1 MSMIQINSKPSLLH
15 KTSKRMEISPID
27 KRISGNITS
36 SKNLNIMDSQALKSV
51 TSLALRPKK
60 SAHHSH
66 PNNKFDT
73 SKYDEKLSEYEFIL
87 KRNPR

>member
-1 MSMIQINSKPSLLH
+1 
-15 KTSKRMEISPID
+15 MEISPID

-73 SKYDEKLSEYEFIL
+73 SKYDEKLGEYEFIL